1 MNTKQIIEKQISKR
15 SMKEISKQPVQ
26 NIDEYMFENT
36 KLSDLNNNQL
46 VHAINILKDNDPYI
60 RRNKFK
66 KPYSND
72 IIQQVEYNNIL
83 ARLIFHQRRESER
96 EPPPSQSKK
105 QRANT
110 PSPKGGKYKRKS
122 RKRSKRSKKSKRSQ
136 KYNIKRNELVE
147 NLIDF

>member
-1 MNTKQIIEKQISKR
+1 
-15 SMKEISKQPVQ
+15 MKEISRQPVQ
-26 NIDEYMFENT
+26 NIDDYMFENT

-46 VHAINILKDNDPYI
+46 VYAINILKDNDPYK

-66 KPYSND
+66 KPHSNGL
-72 IIQQVEYNNIL
+72 IQPVEYDNIL

-105 QRANT
+105 QRAST

-136 KYNIKRNELVE
+136 KIQY
-147 NLIDF
+147 

>member
-1 MNTKQIIEKQISKR
+1 MSTKQIIEKQLSKR
-15 SMKEISKQPVQ
+15 TMKEISKQHVQ
-26 NIDEYMFENT
+26 NIDDYMFEKS

-60 RRNKFK
+60 RRKKFK
-66 KPYSND
+66 KPHSND
-72 IIQQVEYNNIL
+72 LIQPVEYDNIL
-83 ARLIFHQRRESER
+83 ARLIFYQRRESVR

-122 RKRSKRSKKSKRSQ
+122 RKRSKKSKRSKRSQ
-136 KYNIKRNELVE
+136 KIQY
-147 NLIDF
+147 

>member
-1 MNTKQIIEKQISKR
+1 MSTKQIIEKQLSKR

-26 NIDEYMFENT
+26 NIDDYMFEGT

-46 VHAINILKDNDPYI
+46 VYAINTLKDNDPYK

-66 KPYSND
+66 KPHSND
-72 IIQQVEYNNIL
+72 IIQQVEYGNIL
-83 ARLIFHQRRESER
+83 ARLIIYQRRESVH

-105 QRANT
+105 QRAST

-122 RKRSKRSKKSKRSQ
+122 RKRNKRSKRSQ

-147 NLIDF
+147 NLIHF

>member
-1 MNTKQIIEKQISKR
+1 MNTKQIIEKQLSKR
-15 SMKEISKQPVQ
+15 TMKEISKQPVQ
-26 NIDEYMFENT
+26 NIDDYMFKDI
-36 KLSDLNNNQL
+36 KLSNLNNNQL
-46 VHAINILKDNDPYI
+46 VYAINTLKDIDPYI
-60 RRNKFK
+60 RRKKFK
-66 KPYSND
+66 KPDSNN
-72 IIQQVEYNNIL
+72 IIQQVEYDNIL

-105 QRANT
+105 QRAST

-122 RKRSKRSKKSKRSQ
+122 RKRSKRSKRSQ

>member
-15 SMKEISKQPVQ
+15 TMKEISKQPVQ
-26 NIDEYMFENT
+26 NIDDYMFEKS

-46 VHAINILKDNDPYI
+46 VLAINILKDKDPYK

-66 KPYSND
+66 KPHSND
-72 IIQQVEYNNIL
+72 IIQPVEYDNIL
-83 ARLIFHQRRESER
+83 ARLIFHQRRESVR
-96 EPPPSQSKK
+96 EPPPSQSKQ

-122 RKRSKRSKKSKRSQ
+122 RKRSKRSKRSQ
-136 KYNIKRNELVE
+136 KIQY
-147 NLIDF
+147 